1 MDRVSYGPITL
12 FESDAYKQAKAM
24 QAQENALKMENLL
37 LDVNK
42 KKAEQLNVEEQIALE
57 MESKR
62 LANAKAREEETMST
76 PIGRAGRA
84 GEIAAFLE
92 QEKQKEFGIPIGE
105 QMSARM
111 TAKGGPGI
119 LEAIKMQ
126 GELDVESKIRQARR
140 MSMENLLAGEKSLA
154 PTANVDLGGVRQT
167 VLAEKAG
174 KTSADIY
181 SQIYK
186 NQVPQVASTYEAE
199 GFDRDTAIRMA
210 SQDVRKELVK
220 ASTGGKVVLTG
231 ADGLSTISYNNEQAE
246 KMWRDPKT
254 PKAIKMQLNNF
265 FGQEE
270 EPQAASWIKSR
281 LGR

>member
-1 MDRVSYGPITL
+1 MPAITQAARDYDRAVQQKIAMDA
-12 FESDAYKQAKAM
+12 E
-24 QAQENALKMENLL
+24 ENALRMQKVRFDIEKM
-37 LDVNK
+37 
-42 KKAEQLNVEEQIALE
+42 KAEQANYGEQIGLE

-62 LANAKAREEETMST
+62 LANAKAREEEAMST

-84 GEIAAFLE
+84 GDIAAFLE
-92 QEKQKEFGIPIGE
+92 QEKQKDVGVPIG
-105 QMSARM
+105 QDIGARM
-111 TAKGGPGI
+111 TAKGGPSI
-119 LEAIKMQ
+119 LEATKMQ
-126 GELDVESKIRQARR
+126 GELDVESKIRNARR
-140 MSMENLLAGEKSLA
+140 MAMENMLTGEKSLL
-154 PTANVDLGGVRQT
+154 PVANVDLGGVKQT
-167 VLAEKAG
+167 VLAGQAG
-174 KTSADIY
+174 RTSADIY
-181 SQIYK
+181 GQIYK

-231 ADGLSTISYNNEQAE
+231 ADGLSTISYSNEQAE

-254 PKAIKMQLNNF
+254 PKPIRDQLNNF
-265 FGQEE
+265 FGQAE